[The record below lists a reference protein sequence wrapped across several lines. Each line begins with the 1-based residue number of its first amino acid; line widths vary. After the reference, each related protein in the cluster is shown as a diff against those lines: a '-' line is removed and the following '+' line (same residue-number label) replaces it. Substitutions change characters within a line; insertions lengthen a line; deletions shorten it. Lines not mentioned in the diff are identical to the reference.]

1 MRNFIL
7 RRLIS
12 LIPILLGISII
23 TFVLVQLVPVDPA
36 EVYLRMS
43 QIPPTDEAVAVTRAE
58 LGLDQPL
65 YRQYIDWIR
74 NAIKL
79 DFGRSFVTRNPVL
92 EELLYYFPA
101 TIQLTVTSLIL
112 VIVISIPMAIFSA
125 LYKDTVFDNISRFFV
140 FVGASMPSFWIGLLF
155 IYFFSL
161 KLDLLP
167 VMGRGS
173 IQHLILPSLTLAL
186 GSVATYTRLLRT
198 TILENLRENFVL
210 YAKTRGLKERF
221 IILRHVLK
229 NAMLPVVTA
238 FGMSMGH
245 MLAGSVIVENVFAW
259 PGVGRYIISAIFN
272 RDYPVIQCYVLLMAI
287 IFVFSNLL
295 VDILYGILDPRIRM
309 GED

>member
-23 TFVLVQLVPVDPA
+23 TFILVQLVPVDPA

-43 QIPPTDEAVAVTRAE
+43 QIPPTDEAIAVTRAE

-65 YRQYIDWIR
+65 YQQYIHWIR
-74 NAIKL
+74 NAMRL
-79 DFGRSFVTRNPVL
+79 DFGKSFATRNPVL

-101 TIQLTVTSLIL
+101 TIQLAITSLIL

-125 LYKDTVFDNISRFFV
+125 LYKDTAFDHICRFFA

-198 TILENLRENFVL
+198 TILENLNEHFVL

-272 RDYPVIQCYVLLMAI
+272 RDYPVIQCYVLLIAI